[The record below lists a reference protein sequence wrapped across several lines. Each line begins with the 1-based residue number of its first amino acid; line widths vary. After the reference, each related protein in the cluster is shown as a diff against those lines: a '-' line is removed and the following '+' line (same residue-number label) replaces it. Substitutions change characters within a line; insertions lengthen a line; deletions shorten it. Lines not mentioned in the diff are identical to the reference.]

1 MATGIV
7 PDPPDLVASCPVWTR
22 RRFVQ
27 AVLAAGLGAFI
38 PAIGGCSSTPSV
50 GAIREALQALRRQ
63 RIAPPPFEGYREF
76 RGVVH
81 AHTALSHDSAG
92 TSEEILKAAG
102 SARLDFLVTTDH
114 YTPRIFTEGLDGLRG
129 SLLVVRGVEIPLGC
143 TRQGALTRRCA
154 SVLAIGLRGPLV
166 PGPNGEWDLDELFK
180 GLRSQGALA
189 IIAHPRGLLNQSYFR
204 YADGLEICDLA
215 DTVRDRLADVPRFL
229 LKFLLNYDEYQDE
242 VLLSLIVERSNWN
255 LVEWDRFTKT
265 RRFVGLAG
273 NDAHQNLQLFGRQA
287 DPYVLIFR
295 AVNTHVL
302 APLGVA
308 ESLRPLAPP
317 LTTGNLMSA
326 LRAGR
331 CFVSFNLL
339 ADAAG
344 FRFAAHVRDGGPVV
358 ALMGDDVLL
367 QDGLVLAAQCPI
379 PGAVELLRD
388 GVPIRR
394 QEGREL
400 FHQVDRPGVY
410 RIEVSLW
417 VVDRWRPW
425 IFSNPIYVRA

>member
-1 MATGIV
+1 M
-7 PDPPDLVASCPVWTR
+7 DL
-22 RRFVQ
+22 
-27 AVLAAGLGAFI
+27 
-38 PAIGGCSSTPSV
+38 
-50 GAIREALQALRRQ
+50 E
-63 RIAPPPFEGYREF
+63 
-76 RGVVH
+76 
-81 AHTALSHDSAG
+81 
-92 TSEEILKAAG
+92 
-102 SARLDFLVTTDH
+102 
-114 YTPRIFTEGLDGLRG
+114 
-129 SLLVVRGVEIPLGC
+129 
-143 TRQGALTRRCA
+143 
-154 SVLAIGLRGPLV
+154 
-166 PGPNGEWDLDELFK
+166 ELFK
-180 GLRSQGALA
+180 GLRAQGALA

-215 DTVRDRLADVPRFL
+215 DTVRDRRVDVPRFL
-229 LKFLLNYDEYQDE
+229 LKFFMDYDEYQDE
-242 VLLSLIVERSNWN
+242 ILLSLIVERSNWN
-255 LVEWDRFTKT
+255 LVEWDRFAKT
-265 RRFVGLAG
+265 RRFIGLAG
-273 NDAHQNLQLFGRQA
+273 NDAHQNLQVFGRQA
-287 DPYVLIFR
+287 DPYPLIFR

-344 FRFAAHVRDGGPVV
+344 FRFAAHVRDGGPV
-358 ALMGDDVLL
+358 AGLMGDDVPL
-367 QDGLVLAAQCPI
+367 QDGLVLAAQCPV

-400 FHQVDRPGVY
+400 LHQVDRPGVY

>member
-1 MATGIV
+1 M
-7 PDPPDLVASCPVWTR
+7 
-22 RRFVQ
+22 
-27 AVLAAGLGAFI
+27 LAAGLGAFI

-63 RIAPPPFEGYREF
+63 RIAPPPFEGHREF

-81 AHTALSHDSAG
+81 AHTELSHDSTG
-92 TSEEILKAAG
+92 TVEEILKAAG
-102 SARLDFLVTTDH
+102 SAKLEFLVTTDH
-114 YTPRIFTEGLDGLRG
+114 YTPRIFTEGLDGRRG

-166 PGPNGEWDLDELFK
+166 PGPDGEWDLDELFK

-215 DTVRDRLADVPRFL
+215 DTVRDRRVDVPRFL
-229 LKFLLNYDEYQDE
+229 LKFFMDYDEYQDE
-242 VLLSLIVERSNWN
+242 ILLSLIVERSNWN

-265 RRFVGLAG
+265 RRFIGLAG
-273 NDAHQNLQLFGRQA
+273 NDAHQNLSVFGRQA
-287 DPYVLIFR
+287 DPYALIFR
-295 AVNTHVL
+295 AVNTHIL
-302 APLGVA
+302 APLRVA
-308 ESLRPLAPP
+308 EGFRPVAPP
-317 LTTGNLMSA
+317 LTTDDLLSA

-331 CFVSFNLL
+331 CFTSFNLM

-344 FRFAAHVRDGGPVV
+344 FRFAAHAGAGGTVI
-358 ALMGDDVLL
+358 ALMGDDVQL
-367 QDGLVLAAQCPI
+367 QDGLVLAAQCPV
-379 PGAVELLRD
+379 PGSVDLLRD

-394 QEGREL
+394 QEGRQL
-400 FHQVDRPGVY
+400 LHLVDRAGVY

>member
-1 MATGIV
+1 MW
-7 PDPPDLVASCPVWTR
+7 SR

-27 AVLAAGLGAFI
+27 AALAAGLGAFI
-38 PAIGGCSSTPSV
+38 TAVGGCSSPSV
-50 GAIREALQALRRQ
+50 GALREALQALRRQ
-63 RIAPPPFEGYREF
+63 RIAPPPLEGYRDF

-81 AHTALSHDSAG
+81 AHTELSHDSTG
-92 TSEEILKAAG
+92 TIEEILKAAS
-102 SARLDFLVTTDH
+102 SAKLDFLITTDH
-114 YTPRIFTEGLDGLRG
+114 YTPRIFTDGLEGRRG

-143 TRQGALTRRCA
+143 TRQGGLTRRCA
-154 SVLAIGLRGPLV
+154 SVLAMGLRVPLV
-166 PGPNGEWDLDELFK
+166 PGPDGQWDLDELFK
-180 GLRSQGALA
+180 AIRSQGALA
-189 IIAHPRGLLNQSYFR
+189 IIAHPRGLMNASYFR

-215 DTVRDRLADVPRFL
+215 DTVRDRLVDVPRFL
-229 LKFLLNYDEYQDE
+229 LDFLLDYDEYQDE
-242 VLLSLIVERSNWN
+242 ILLPLIVERSNWN

-273 NDAHQNLQLFGRQA
+273 NDAHQNLKVFGRQA
-287 DPYVLIFR
+287 DPYALTFR

-317 LTTGNLMSA
+317 LTTGNLLGA

-344 FRFAAHVRDGGPVV
+344 FRFAARDGDGGPVV
-358 ALMGDDVLL
+358 ALMGDEVLL
-367 QDGLVLAAQCPI
+367 KDGLILAAQCPV
-379 PGAVELLRD
+379 PGALELLRD

-400 FHQVDRPGVY
+400 LHPVDRPGVY
-410 RIEVSLW
+410 RIEVSLR

-425 IFSNPIYVRA
+425 IFANPIYVRA

>member
-1 MATGIV
+1 MW
-7 PDPPDLVASCPVWTR
+7 SR

-27 AVLAAGLGAFI
+27 AALAAGLGAFI
-38 PAIGGCSSTPSV
+38 TAVGGCSSPSV
-50 GAIREALQALRRQ
+50 GALREALQALRRQ
-63 RIAPPPFEGYREF
+63 RIAPPPLEGYRDF

-81 AHTALSHDSAG
+81 AHTELSHDSTG
-92 TSEEILKAAG
+92 TIEEILKAAS
-102 SARLDFLVTTDH
+102 SAKLDFLITTDH
-114 YTPRIFTEGLDGLRG
+114 YTPRIFTDGLEGRRG

-143 TRQGALTRRCA
+143 TRQGGLTRRCA
-154 SVLAIGLRGPLV
+154 SVLAMGLRVPLV
-166 PGPNGEWDLDELFK
+166 PGPDGQWDLDELFK
-180 GLRSQGALA
+180 AIRSQGALA
-189 IIAHPRGLLNQSYFR
+189 IIAHPRGLMNASYFR

-215 DTVRDRLADVPRFL
+215 DTVRDRLVDVPRFL
-229 LKFLLNYDEYQDE
+229 LDFLLDYDEYQDE
-242 VLLSLIVERSNWN
+242 ILLPLIVERSNWN

-273 NDAHQNLQLFGRQA
+273 NDAHQNLKVFGRQA
-287 DPYVLIFR
+287 DPYALTFR

-317 LTTGNLMSA
+317 LTTGNLMGA

-344 FRFAAHVRDGGPVV
+344 FRFAVRDGDGGPVV
-358 ALMGDDVLL
+358 ALMGDEVLL
-367 QDGLVLAAQCPI
+367 KDGLILAAQCPV
-379 PGAVELLRD
+379 PGALELLRD

-400 FHQVDRPGVY
+400 LYPVDRPGVY
-410 RIEVSLW
+410 RIEVSLR
-417 VVDRWRPW
+417 VGDRWRPW
-425 IFSNPIYVRA
+425 IFANPIYVRA

>member
-1 MATGIV
+1 
-7 PDPPDLVASCPVWTR
+7 VWTR

-27 AVLAAGLGAFI
+27 AALAAGLGAFI
-38 PAIGGCSSTPSV
+38 PAIGGCASTPSV
-50 GAIREALQALRRQ
+50 GVIRDALQALRRQ
-63 RIAPPPFEGYREF
+63 RIAPPPLEGYRDF

-81 AHTALSHDSAG
+81 AHTELSHDSTG
-92 TSEEILKAAG
+92 TVEEILKAAG
-102 SARLDFLVTTDH
+102 SAKLDFLVTTDH
-114 YTPRIFTEGLDGLRG
+114 YTPRIFTEGLDGRRG

-143 TRQGALTRRCA
+143 TRQGGLTRRCA
-154 SVLAIGLRGPLV
+154 SVLAIGLRGPLA
-166 PGPNGEWDLDELFK
+166 PGPDGEWNVDELFK

-204 YADGLEICDLA
+204 LADGLEICDLA
-215 DTVRDRLADVPRFL
+215 DTVRDRLVDVPRFL
-229 LKFLLNYDEYQDE
+229 LKFLRDYDEYQDE
-242 VLLSLIVERSNWN
+242 ILLPLIVERSNWN

-265 RRFVGLAG
+265 RRFIGLAG
-273 NDAHQNLQLFGRQA
+273 NDAHQNLQAFGRQA
-287 DPYVLIFR
+287 DPYALIFR
-295 AVNTHVL
+295 AVNTHIL

-317 LTTGNLMSA
+317 LTTENLMGA
-326 LRAGR
+326 LHAGR
-331 CFVSFNLL
+331 CFASFNLL

-344 FRFAAHVRDGGPVV
+344 FRFAAQVADKGPVV
-358 ALMGDDVLL
+358 ALMGDEVPL
-367 QDGLVLAAQCPI
+367 QDGLVLAAQCPV

-388 GVPIRR
+388 GIPIRR

-400 FHQVDRPGVY
+400 LHPVDRAGIY
-410 RIEVSLW
+410 RIEVSLR